1 MTYVIRTPNPDFAG
15 VRAGLTFQHGRAET
29 DDPAAA
35 DYCRYI
41 LGYTVEQIDITGGP
55 VPTPKPTRAKRNDE

>member
-29 DDPAAA
+29 DDPTVA
-35 DYCRYI
+35 DYCRN
-41 LGYTVEQIDITGGP
+41 LGYSVEEQDITGGP
-55 VPTPKPTRAKRNDE
+55 IKRPKRRDDE

>member
-41 LGYTVEQIDITGGP
+41 LGYTVEEQDITGGP
-55 VPTPKPTRAKRNDE
+55 VPTKPTRAKRNDE